1 MSALKIVDYQPV
13 HQPYFDALNR
23 AWIEEWFQM
32 EAVDEWVL
40 TNPDKA
46 LLEPGGA
53 IFMAEWEGKPVG
65 TVALRK
71 VDEDSYEF
79 TKMAVDPAYR
89 RRGIAEELTRAS
101 FLHAAILGAK
111 EIILYSNTKNE
122 AAIRLYERIGFQHLP
137 VEPGVY
143 ERANV
148 KMRISI
154 EDALRVCE
162 SSAITSTTVKS

>member
-13 HQPYFDALNR
+13 HQPFFDALNR

-46 LLEPGGA
+46 LLDTGGA
-53 IFMAEWEGKPVG
+53 IFMAEWDGRPVG

-71 VDEDSYEF
+71 VADDCYEF

-89 RRGIAEELTRAS
+89 RRGIAEELTKAS
-101 FLHAAILGAK
+101 FRHAAILGAQ

-122 AAIRLYERIGFQHLP
+122 AAVRLYERIGFQHLP
-137 VEPGVY
+137 VEKGVY

-148 KMRISI
+148 KMRIDI
-154 EDALRVCE
+154 EDALRICE
-162 SSAITSTTVKS
+162 SASTTVKS